1 MASAVAGASTSLG
14 LRDASRND
22 PVPHPCGSRRSCRPI
37 VRLHAGG
44 RMGRRR
50 ADLVRR
56 RSAYSPLGHRG
67 ARNGRVVPCGPSL
80 PCRRTHSRARSS
92 REAARRAHRHAA
104 HRACSGRGSDDALP
118 LGWRRRGQSDG
129 RLLHLAAVGRPKLRD
144 GPRRL
149 CGPMGS
155 LLAGASVPVIK
166 DPKWR
171 DKALAIEYWLLTVL
185 VAGSFVAGIVSAAK
199 TLLE

>member
-22 PVPHPCGSRRSCRPI
+22 LFAHTRGNGRPCRAI
-37 VRLHAGG
+37 VRLHAGR

-56 RSAYSPLGHRG
+56 GAAHSPLGHRG
-67 ARNGRVVPCGPSL
+67 ARNGRVVPCGTPL
-80 PCRRTHSRARSS
+80 PGRRTHSRARSS
-92 REAARRAHRHAA
+92 REAARQPHRHAA
-104 HRACSGRGSDDALP
+104 NGSCSGRGPDDALP
-118 LGWRRRGQSDG
+118 LGWRCRGQSDG

-144 GPRRL
+144 GARRL
-149 CGPMGS
+149 CGPLGS

-171 DKALAIEYWLLTVL
+171 DKALAIEYWALTVL
-185 VAGSFVAGIVSAAK
+185 VAGSFLAGIVSAMR